1 MINIQ
6 ETDTEKRVRRSRG
19 RIRVPPMLTALVQ
32 AGFLSVDTRVFSE
45 CAACPACGG
54 PVFGYDSKGRKFATI
69 REGDTVHDI
78 MVTVRRFQ
86 CRQCGKISPARA
98 PFYPGTRI
106 GSPVVDLCVV
116 LSSTMTPGR
125 AAAFM
130 ESLGIQVDRGTVR
143 NLASQDVGEI
153 ATTEIFGFT
162 LPRSL
167 LSLSMVA
174 FRDLQEG
181 G

>member
-1 MINIQ
+1 MKELNQ
-6 ETDTEKRVRRSRG
+6 QSRVRRSPR

-32 AGFLSVDTRVFSE
+32 AGFLSVDTRVFSQ

-54 PVFGYDSKGRKFATI
+54 PVFGYDSKERKFATI

-78 MVTVRRFQ
+78 MVTVRRFR

-98 PFYPGTRI
+98 PFYPDTRL

-116 LSSTMTPGR
+116 LSRSMTPGR

-130 ESLGIQVDRGTVR
+130 ESLGILVDRGTVR
-143 NLASQDVGEI
+143 NLASRDVGEI

>member
-1 MINIQ
+1 MI
-6 ETDTEKRVRRSRG
+6 TEYDQQAGMRRSPR
-19 RIRVPPMLTALVQ
+19 RLRVPPMLPALVQ
-32 AGFLSVDTRVFSE
+32 TGFFSVDKKEFSQ

-54 PVFGYDSKGRKFATI
+54 PVSGYDSKERKFATI
-69 REGDTVHDI
+69 RDGETSHDI

-98 PFYPGTRI
+98 PFYPDTRL

-116 LSSTMTPGR
+116 LSRTMTPGR

-130 ESLGIQVDRGTVR
+130 RSLGIVVDRGTVR
-143 NLASQDVGEI
+143 NLASRDFAEI
-153 ATTEIFGFT
+153 PTTELFGFV
-162 LPRSL
+162 LPCSV

-174 FRDLQEG
+174 VRDL
-181 G
+181 